1 MAVYREGYDLVKTIG
16 ANTKRVFND
25 AFDEGAPVTK
35 DDELW
40 KLTKYAIR
48 AYGIPESRSEDEC
61 GIYITIELMD
71 EWAFSDGRKSEEE
84 AIEQFRIFYC
94 PIKRW
99 KGEPYLNQAFR
110 GANGYLS
117 VTRIAKPGEF
127 TIPTRK

>member
-1 MAVYREGYDLVKTIG
+1 MAVYREGYDFVKTIET
-16 ANTKRVFND
+16 NTKRIFND
-25 AFDEGAPVTK
+25 AYDEGAPVTK

-40 KLTKYAIR
+40 KQAKYAIK
-48 AYGIPESRSEDEC
+48 AYGITESRSEDEC

-84 AIEQFRIFYC
+84 AIDRFRIFYSSL
-94 PIKRW
+94 KRW
-99 KGEPYLNQAFR
+99 KGNPYLNQAFR
-110 GANGYLS
+110 NATGYLS